1 MVVGMKLIS
10 PYVHGWLDYLTMIS
24 LLIVPLTLKM
34 NHRPEFLLIAFALF
48 QFILAVITRYPL
60 GATRQLPFPVHG
72 VIDLV
77 SGVGLVAAPW
87 LLGFTRMTLERDFYL
102 VLGAFYVLVWML
114 TDFHGDVSP
123 AGTEV
128 PAYVSYPASY

>member
-10 PYVHGWLDYLTMIS
+10 PYVHSWLDYLTMIS
-24 LLIVPLTLKM
+24 LLIIPLTLKM

-60 GATRQLPFPVHG
+60 GATRQLPFSVHG
-72 VIDLV
+72 VIELV
-77 SGVGLVAAPW
+77 SGVGLIAAPW
-87 LLGFTRMTLERDFYL
+87 LLDFTRMTVERDFYL
-102 VLGAFYVLVWML
+102 VLGGFLVLLWVL
-114 TDFHGDVSP
+114 TDFHGDVSS

-128 PAYVSYPASY
+128 PAYISYPAPH